1 MWQNRRVQGIE
12 YVKIDL
18 TKSPRSESV
27 SPNQACSSRLNGWES
42 RLGGRAMK
50 RPGRC
55 LNVEILS
62 RKREGREKRVD
73 VDSGLGGLL
82 ILIRFEG
89 AGLLLPQPP
98 FASEALQ
105 PSGNSVRSVLTL
117 LVYCHWYPLRKF
129 TTAIPYPSQTLFP
142 LLQKARWK
150 EGTEGWLSQK
160 DGFQQF
166 YLEMPCPPN
175 VPWTVESS

>member
-27 SPNQACSSRLNGWES
+27 SPNQACSSRLNGWER

-55 LNVEILS
+55 LNVETLS
-62 RKREGREKRVD
+62 RIREGREKRVD

-89 AGLLLPQPP
+89 AGLLPQPP

-105 PSGNSVRSVLTL
+105 PSENSGRSVLTL
-117 LVYCHWYPLRKF
+117 LVYCH
-129 TTAIPYPSQTLFP
+129 
-142 LLQKARWK
+142 
-150 EGTEGWLSQK
+150 
-160 DGFQQF
+160 
-166 YLEMPCPPN
+166 
-175 VPWTVESS
+175 

>member
-62 RKREGREKRVD
+62 RIREGREKRVD

-89 AGLLLPQPP
+89 AGLLLPQPL

-105 PSGNSVRSVLTL
+105 PSRNSVRSVLTQ
-117 LVYCHWYPLRKF
+117 LVYCH
-129 TTAIPYPSQTLFP
+129 
-142 LLQKARWK
+142 
-150 EGTEGWLSQK
+150 
-160 DGFQQF
+160 
-166 YLEMPCPPN
+166 
-175 VPWTVESS
+175 